1 MRFNFEKAKKAQEV
15 IREKLQIRPLS
26 KEVKLVAG
34 CDLTFLNPYKTPTV
48 GIGAFVVLKIPE
60 LDIVEIKHLFMEVK
74 VPYFPGFLAFR
85 ELPLLVKTYNSLK
98 NKPDLI
104 VVDGHG
110 IAHPRGVGIAAHL
123 GVVLKTP
130 TIGCAKKLL
139 FGKTKEPC
147 KERGCYEE
155 IKDGKRVIGYTLRT
169 KRGVKPVF
177 VSAGNLITNEEAL
190 EWTLKLTTK
199 YRLPEPTRLAHNYLQ
214 KVRKGI
220 ISENTQLEE
229 ENGS

>member
-1 MRFNFEKAKKAQEV
+1 MKFNFKKAKKAQEV
-15 IREKLQIRPLS
+15 IREKLQIQPLK
-26 KEVKLVAG
+26 KEVKLIGG

-48 GIGAFVVLKIPE
+48 GIGAFVVLKLPE
-60 LDIVEIKHLFMEVK
+60 LKVIEFKYSITEVK

-85 ELPLLVKTYNSLK
+85 ELPLLVKTYKYLENT
-98 NKPDLI
+98 PDLI

-110 IAHPRGVGIAAHL
+110 IAHPRRLGIASHL

-139 FGKTKEPC
+139 YGKTKEPC
-147 KERGCYEE
+147 QERGCYEE
-155 IKDGKRVIGYTLRT
+155 IKDGKEVIGYTLRT
-169 KRGVKPVF
+169 KKGVKPVF

-190 EWTLKLTTK
+190 KWTLKLTTK

-220 ISENTQLEE
+220 ISRNTQSEE
-229 ENGS
+229 ENGN